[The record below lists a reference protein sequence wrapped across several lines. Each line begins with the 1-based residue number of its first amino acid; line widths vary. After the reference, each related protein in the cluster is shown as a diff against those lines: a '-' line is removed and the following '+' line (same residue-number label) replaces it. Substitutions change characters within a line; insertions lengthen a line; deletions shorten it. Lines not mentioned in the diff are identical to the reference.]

1 MKTEL
6 QIKYERTVEE
16 KEAGP
21 LSQMDNLEAMK
32 RVEAVEAQLRRKTRK
47 ERGKMGLRRE
57 HVLAVVHSNA
67 DAQTIGKP
75 RGDIVWTATME
86 LIVTRRYP
94 NGDMFLRPEHTELL
108 RAKGL
113 AAMGQE
119 PKGTAHR
126 RHRVEPVQSVS
137 AWLKE
142 NEEQEGGVYVIRPG

>member
-126 RHRVEPVQSVS
+126 VELVQSVS